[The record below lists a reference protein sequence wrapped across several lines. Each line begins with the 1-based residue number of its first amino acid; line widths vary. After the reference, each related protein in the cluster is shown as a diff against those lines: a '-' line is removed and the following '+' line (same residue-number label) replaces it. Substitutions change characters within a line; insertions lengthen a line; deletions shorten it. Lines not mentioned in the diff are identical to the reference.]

1 MKEPMYTGKMTN
13 KLNQLLTKNYEAEVG
28 YSRAAAIVKNQQ
40 LQQFFETQAQARY
53 NFGNELKTEIR
64 NTSGTSEQETS
75 VKGDAHSMWMSI
87 KGASTSNDEKSVLEE
102 VTRGEKTAV
111 EEYQGV
117 ILDVTLPPTT
127 KGILTK
133 QVLNIENTLR
143 SIKNFQA
150 IVA

>member
-40 LQQFFETQAQARY
+40 LQQF
-53 NFGNELKTEIR
+53 R